1 MAEELSRGNEVYYR
15 ILLGDDFKF
24 HIVTMQYFDECD
36 YDQNKF
42 LNNDHYETEKDAEI
56 FLQKEY
62 TKSKLFINFF
72 YNTFGY

>member
-1 MAEELSRGNEVYYR
+1 MNSNNEVYYR

-24 HIVTMQYFDECD
+24 HIVTMQHFDEYD
-36 YDQNKF
+36 YDQSKF
-42 LNNDHYETEKDAEI
+42 LNDEHYETEIDAQA

-62 TKSKLFINFF
+62 AKSKLFINFF